1 MLTSKQRQFLKAR
14 AHELKPVIQ
23 VGHKGVTE
31 ALVKETQGALLAHE
45 LIKAKLPEG
54 EGAAVAEELATGAG
68 AELVAVLGRVAVLYA
83 PHPETP
89 KIRLPKEK
97 SKPWEGD
104 D

>member
-23 VGHKGVTE
+23 VGHKGVTD
-31 ALVKETQGALLAHE
+31 ALMKETKGALLAHE

-54 EGAAVAEELATGAG
+54 EGADVATELATGAG

-83 PHPETP
+83 PHPEAP

-97 SKPWEGD
+97 SK
-104 D
+104 